1 MISHTYAAHS
11 ASRSCPAWGRYWPIH
26 ADNGRRR
33 LAAHSRSSSSATQG
47 RRQLPEKGYYIPGAY
62 SADLC
67 ATQWQ
72 WAFDDNDE
80 YPQPQSFGHA
90 GNPRPLS
97 GHLDIEFE
105 ANKADVLAALAAHR
119 VANISFDFGSSS
131 APPTVAPRR
140 WPTGR
145 CLGQRSLAS
154 ARRSSVQL
162 PVIAFLGYGI
172 TNGYWIGSTRYV
184 FED

>member
-131 APPTVAPRR
+131 APPVFLKWQPKLSAEKDHNTFVITI
-140 WPTGR
+140 W
-145 CLGQRSLAS
+145 SL
-154 ARRSSVQL
+154 VFGLCWL
-162 PVIAFLGYGI
+162 PFMAILAFGGD
-172 TNGYWIGSTRYV
+172 G
-184 FED
+184 